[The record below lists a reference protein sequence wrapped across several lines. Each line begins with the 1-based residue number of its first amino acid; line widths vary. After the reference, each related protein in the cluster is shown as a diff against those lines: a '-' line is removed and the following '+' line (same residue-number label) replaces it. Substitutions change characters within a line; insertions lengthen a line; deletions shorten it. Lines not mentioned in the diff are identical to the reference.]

1 MTITAQ
7 TSKTG
12 PYSGNGSTVDFDF
25 TFYVH
30 DADDLVVILLDAA
43 GVQTTL
49 TYLTDYTVVG
59 AGNQNGGTVTVAV
72 APELGE
78 KLIIARSVDL
88 TQEMDLQNLGEV
100 SPEELEDAFDK
111 LTQIVQDQQEQLS
124 RAIKVDRF
132 GTTTADQLTAYI
144 NALGPIADD
153 IVAVSNIDEDV
164 VAVADNA
171 VDISAVADINLDVT
185 AVANISGAVSAVA
198 ADAADIGTVAADIA
212 DVSTVAGI
220 SASVMTV
227 AGISSAVVAV
237 AADAADIGAVA
248 AIAADVSAVADITG
262 AVTTVAGI
270 DTEVSAVA
278 AIAADVTVAAA
289 NVADITNFADVYL
302 GPSATEPTQR
312 ADASAL
318 QAGDLYFD
326 TVVGY
331 MRVYDGTVWTN
342 AYEGGDVTF
351 DSVHLT
357 GGVGD
362 QGTISWN
369 ADEETLDLI
378 QNGAVLQLGQETQ
391 VHVRNNSGATIG
403 NGVPVMATGTLGA
416 SGRITVAKMDGT
428 VPTNAIYMIGIATED
443 IPNGTDGKVTV
454 FGKVRS
460 VNTNDTAIFTGTIA
474 DGDVL
479 YIDPDTAGKLTKTAP
494 AFPKLHMP
502 VAFVIHA
509 ASNGTIMV
517 RVTPVNENEFQPYS
531 SVLANT
537 TASFTTADE
546 TKLDNIEAGADVTD
560 AVNVAA
566 ALSVSGAAAGEL
578 LSWNGT
584 AFDWVAAGGT
594 GTVTSVGMSVPTGL
608 SVSGSPITTTGTL
621 ALTYSSG
628 YQGYTTTEAS
638 KLSGIE
644 AGADVTDATN
654 VAAAGALMASNNLS
668 DVSSANVALTN
679 LVRYQTIATAGGTT
693 TLTAT
698 SPSVTIFTGSTTQTL
713 VLPDVSTL
721 QLGMTFTI
729 INTSTGAI
737 TPQSSGGNSFTTI
750 SGSGMSARFVV
761 VATTGTGTA
770 SWVQMFD
777 GSTARSGGGQL
788 VFSSGPTLFGPL
800 ESVTATVTAG
810 TNAQGQ
816 GQIATTTGIV
826 VVTTAASNPSGVTL
840 SASSTGRRIVIIN
853 QGANP
858 VNVYPPSGSQ
868 IDALGANNPFSL
880 PVGDRVEFNCV
891 TSTLWYSSAYP
902 VIYGGAIDGTP
913 IGATTASTVR
923 GTTLTATTEVRSAN
937 YKDAS
942 GGNTA
947 LINGITPLSSTTQ
960 SMVLL
965 GTLTTTSGT
974 TQTLSGLTLTSY
986 ASLYITVDGASHNG
1000 GTSGGLTLGTGLMQ
1014 NTNRSSADLV
1024 GGFIV
1029 LPLGTGQ
1036 AVGFIYRDTET
1047 NAPRVSAT
1055 GYSTA
1060 STSLSFTWS
1069 NGAAF
1074 DAGTIKVYGVKA

>member
-30 DADDLVVILLDAA
+30 DADDLVVILLDAL

-124 RAIKVDRF
+124 RAVKVDRF

-171 VDISAVADINLDVT
+171 ADISAVADINLDVT

-248 AIAADVSAVADITG
+248 AIAPEVNAVADITG

-351 DSVHLT
+351 DSVQLT

-378 QNGAVLQLGQETQ
+378 QNGATLQLGQETQ

-428 VPTNAIYMIGIATED
+428 VPNNAMYMIGIATED

-460 VNTNDTAIFTGTIA
+460 VNTNDTSIFTGTIA

-566 ALSVSGAAAGEL
+566 ALGVSGAAAGEL
-578 LSWNGT
+578 LSWTGS
-584 AFDWVAAGGT
+584 AFDWIAAGGI

-644 AGADVTDATN
+644 ALADVTD
-654 VAAAGALMASNNLS
+654 
-668 DVSSANVALTN
+668 SANVSAALTSLGLTSSIAELN
-679 LVRYQTIATAGGTT
+679 ILDGVTSTAAELNILDGVTATTAEINKLAGTPAGLTATELGYVDGVTSAIQTQLDAKQPLDSDLTDIAGLTRARGSLIRGGASAWEAVALGTSGQVLTSNGTDAVWATAG
-693 TLTAT
+693 
-698 SPSVTIFTGSTTQTL
+698 
-713 VLPDVSTL
+713 
-721 QLGMTFTI
+721 
-729 INTSTGAI
+729 I
-737 TPQSSGGNSFTTI
+737 T
-750 SGSGMSARFVV
+750 
-761 VATTGTGTA
+761 
-770 SWVQMFD
+770 
-777 GSTARSGGGQL
+777 
-788 VFSSGPTLFGPL
+788 
-800 ESVTATVTAG
+800 
-810 TNAQGQ
+810 
-816 GQIATTTGIV
+816 
-826 VVTTAASNPSGVTL
+826 
-840 SASSTGRRIVIIN
+840 
-853 QGANP
+853 
-858 VNVYPPSGSQ
+858 
-868 IDALGANNPFSL
+868 
-880 PVGDRVEFNCV
+880 
-891 TSTLWYSSAYP
+891 
-902 VIYGGAIDGTP
+902 
-913 IGATTASTVR
+913 
-923 GTTLTATTEVRSAN
+923 
-937 YKDAS
+937 
-942 GGNTA
+942 
-947 LINGITPLSSTTQ
+947 
-960 SMVLL
+960 LL

-974 TQTLSGLTLTSY
+974 SQTLSSLVLTGYKRLFIVFNAVGGGVSGHVRFSASSAKVAEDFTAGSQTLTGTI
-986 ASLYITVDGASHNG
+986 LVD
-1000 GTSGGLTLGTGLMQ
+1000 LGTGLF
-1014 NTNRSSADLV
+1014 SAVLAKAGLADV
-1024 GGFIV
+1024 GW
-1029 LPLGTGQ
+1029 
-1036 AVGFIYRDTET
+1036 VGASGLT
-1047 NAPRVSAT
+1047 
-1055 GYSTA
+1055 TA
-1060 STSLSFTWS
+1060 STSITFSVSSQSFD
-1069 NGAAF
+1069 NGSI
-1074 DAGTIKVYGVKA
+1074 TIYGEK